1 VELPVVAPVDPS
13 GCGVL
18 DLAHALIEPGVEDV
32 YVDAFGLVEVDD
44 RLHQH
49 VVVGVADRPDR
60 GGELS
65 QGKGLAEAD

>member
-1 VELPVVAPVDPS
+1 VVVLVDPS

-18 DLAHALIEPGVEDV
+18 DLAHAVIELGVEDV

-49 VVVGVADRPDR
+49 VVVGVADRSPE
-60 GGELS
+60 GVS
-65 QGKGLAEAD
+65 LARARASTKRIEVYC